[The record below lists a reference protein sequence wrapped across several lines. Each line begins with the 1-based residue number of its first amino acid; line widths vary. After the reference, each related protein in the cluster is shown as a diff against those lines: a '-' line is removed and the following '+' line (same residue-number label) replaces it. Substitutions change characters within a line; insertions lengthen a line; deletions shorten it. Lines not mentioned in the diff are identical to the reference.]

1 MKSKVTGSGRGF
13 GRVLF
18 LNLIFLYKKITRP
31 TSLRVEE
38 ETKEGEEAR
47 EDDQGSEDNEVS
59 GSENFVPEFSS
70 GSRFSDLPVL
80 TEIAIAGPSRKKLR
94 GRKPL

>member
-1 MKSKVTGSGRGF
+1 MG
-13 GRVLF
+13 
-18 LNLIFLYKKITRP
+18 
-31 TSLRVEE
+31 
-38 ETKEGEEAR
+38 
-47 EDDQGSEDNEVS
+47 EDDQGSEDSEVS

-80 TEIAIAGPSRKKLR
+80 TEIAIAGPSRKKIR